1 MCGIAGFVNAPGEN
15 EQTLKKI
22 TDVLAHRGP
31 DDSGYFLDTE
41 KGVGLGS
48 RRLAI
53 VDLSPNGRMPM
64 SDDSGQVFLVQNGE
78 IYNYLEIKGE
88 LENKGHRF
96 KSTGDSEVILKGYL
110 EWGENVFSKLRGM
123 FAIAIY
129 DKSRQVSYLVRDR
142 IGIKPLYYLERGRAF
157 YFASEVK
164 SFFSL
169 TNDLFSR
176 SLNLDRLKIL
186 MGFMFLPLSH
196 QTLFD
201 DVKKVLPAHY
211 LKITE
216 EKTENI
222 CYWKL
227 REPRP
232 FYDGTFDQAV
242 DDLDNLL
249 SQTVKSHL
257 MSDVPLGV
265 MLSGGLDSSL
275 IAALVKKHSNSSVLT
290 FTAKF
295 DHPFNESEKALRVAR
310 HLQTNHQE
318 ILIDPQ
324 EINQNIESIAY
335 DLDDLTTFDGGL
347 LTTKILCREIKK
359 KGVTVLLLGEGS
371 DEIFGGYSWFGL
383 SQNPY
388 RLLPGALRA
397 FAYYYAISRNLTFNP
412 LFYYQFWQ
420 RLYGRL
426 KDKDIFRTISNLELL
441 IQLPNHLL
449 MKVDKGSMAASVEA
463 RVPYLDHKLVEFAY
477 SLPAGFKLKGDW
489 FSGKSLN
496 EKYILREV
504 AKRYL
509 PPEFLAEKKRGFML
523 PLKEVL
529 QANLPKVKDYTFSS
543 QALIGQV
550 LPRQTLESL
559 FQPSN
564 FAFLNTQKEY
574 LLWRIFLFEVW
585 HQNLVKNAEVRKW

>member
-1 MCGIAGFVNAPGEN
+1 MCGIAGFVNAPGES
-15 EQTLKKI
+15 EQTLRKI
-22 TDVLAHRGP
+22 TDDLTHRGP
-31 DDSGYFLDTE
+31 DDSGYFLDAE

-53 VDLSPNGRMPM
+53 VDLSANGRMPM
-64 SDDSGQVFLVQNGE
+64 SDDRGQVIIIQNGE
-78 IYNYLEIKGE
+78 IYNYLEIKDE
-88 LENKGHRF
+88 LQKNGHRF
-96 KSTGDSEVILKGYL
+96 KSTGDTEVILRGYL
-110 EWGENVFSKLRGM
+110 EWGESVFAKLQGM
-123 FAIAIY
+123 FAIALY

-142 IGIKPLYYLERGRAF
+142 IGIKPLYYLESAKSV
-157 YFASEVK
+157 YFSSEVK

-169 TNDLFSR
+169 SGEVFDKKINLE
-176 SLNLDRLKIL
+176 SLKLL

-196 QTLFD
+196 LTLFD
-201 DVKKVLPAHY
+201 AVKKVLPAHY
-211 LKITE
+211 LKITP

-232 FYDGTFDQAV
+232 IYQGTFSRAV
-242 DDLDNLL
+242 DNLDELL

-257 MSDVPLGV
+257 MADVPLGV

-275 IAALVKKHSNSSVLT
+275 ITALVKKHSHSPVLT

-295 DHPFNESEKALRVAR
+295 DHPFNESEKALKVAR

-318 ILIDPQ
+318 ILIDPG
-324 EINQNIESIAY
+324 EINNGIESIAN

-359 KGVTVLLLGEGS
+359 RGVTVLLLGEGS

-383 SQNPY
+383 SQKPY
-388 RLLPGALRA
+388 SFLPAAFRA
-397 FAYYYAISRNLTFNP
+397 WAYYYAISRNLTFDP
-412 LFYYQFWQ
+412 IFYYRFWQ
-420 RLYGRL
+420 KLYGRL
-426 KDKDIFRTISNLELL
+426 EDKDIFRTISNLELL

-449 MKVDKGSMAASVEA
+449 MKVDKGSMAASIEA
-463 RVPYLDHKLVEFAY
+463 RVPYLDHKLVEFVY
-477 SLPAGFKLKGDW
+477 SLPAEFKLKGGW
-489 FSGKSLN
+489 FSGQSVN

-509 PPEFLAEKKRGFML
+509 PAEFLTEKKRGFML

-529 QANLPKVKDYTFSS
+529 QSNLNKVKDYAFSS
-543 QALIGQV
+543 QALIGQIV
-550 LPRQTLESL
+550 PRATLEDL
-559 FQPSN
+559 FRPSN
-564 FAFLNTQKEY
+564 FGPINTQKEY
-574 LLWRIFLFEVW
+574 FLWRIFLFEVW
-585 HQNLVKNAEVRKW
+585 HQNLLRGNK